1 MTRVSSSLFQALAL
15 VALLAPLPSP
25 ADTLPEATCTADGAG
40 GRACTLFALP
50 GALTLPGLATP
61 VTIWGY
67 AEAAAGPAT
76 SPGPVLVVNQGE
88 TVTISLTNA
97 LPVATSLRVSGQP
110 LPADL
115 AGVAP
120 GATGAYTFVAG
131 APGTYL
137 YEAGVLPGT
146 QYQVAMGLYGA
157 LVVRPSGF
165 DPLLPQAFGDAA
177 TAYDDEALVLLGEL
191 DPALNG
197 SASPAAFDLRGFA
210 PRYWLINGHP
220 YPDTVPIPTGPGRR
234 VLLRYANAGV
244 EAHAMGLLGL
254 RQALLAVDGGRTPRP
269 IQLVSQTVAAGQTAD
284 AVATVPAAAQPG
296 ARFPLYE
303 GRLALHNA
311 GQPGFGGM
319 LTFLQVTGTGTPGG
333 VGPASSAVAVA
344 PSPTTGTS
352 GVTVTALVTSV
363 GSTVAA
369 AELFVD
375 QPGTAG
381 TGLAMAASDGAFGG
395 TSEAVTG
402 AIAPATLA
410 ALATGSHAIYVR
422 GQDATGTWGPVSSA
436 NLLLDAAGP
445 AITALSAT
453 PNPTAGSTDLS
464 VAATGDDRTTG
475 GAAVVA
481 AELFLDPAGTP
492 APGTG
497 TPLLAGTVAGVTAF
511 TGSVPAAQLTA
522 LAEGDHSVAV
532 RAQDGLGNWGALRGL
547 TVRIDRTGP
556 AVSSPLATPSATN
569 GVQGVSSGNASVR
582 LSATL
587 TDAASRIAGG
597 EAFIDAL
604 GAAGTGFPVIPVDGL
619 LDTASE
625 QVFADVPLA
634 TLLQLTQ
641 GPHAFLVR
649 GRDAA
654 GNWGPPATTPIYY
667 ETGRPVVSGATV
679 TPNPTAGVQL
689 VTLTASATNPAPS
702 SGISAAEWFDGAN
715 PGAGRGT
722 PMQAADGLFGG
733 AAEALTA
740 TIDVVARG
748 WPAGARTLSVRARDA
763 AGTWSAVATV
773 VATVQLPDALFADG
787 FEAGNTAAW
796 NGGAVGAG
804 LAVTTAAR
812 LTAAGT
818 YGLAVTA
825 GAGARYV
832 QDNTPATETTYHA
845 RFWFN
850 PNGTGTG
857 NNVWDILQGVSG
869 AQIPFRVQYQRLGGA
884 GGTYRIRAQLLTTGG
899 NVNTPYVT
907 ISSAAHAVEI
917 AWSAG
922 SGAGVRLQL
931 YVDGVLQ
938 QSLSGQNTS
947 PYRIDSVRLGRPAGA
962 NGGSTGTLY
971 LDQFVSRRYT
981 VIGP

>member
-1 MTRVSSSLFQALAL
+1 MTRVPSPLFQALAL

-25 ADTLPEATCTADGAG
+25 ADTLPAATCTADGVG
-40 GRACTLFALP
+40 GRACALYALP
-50 GALTLPGLATP
+50 GSLTLPGLATP

-67 AEAAAGPAT
+67 AEAAAGPAG
-76 SPGPVLVVNQGE
+76 SPGPTLVVNQGE
-88 TVTISLTNA
+88 TVTLQLTNG
-97 LPVATSLRVSGQP
+97 LPVATSLRISGQP

-120 GATGAYTFVAG
+120 GVTGTYTFVAG

-146 QYQVAMGLYGA
+146 QYQVAMGLHGA

-165 DPLLPQAFGDAA
+165 DPLAPRAFADAA
-177 TAYDDEALVLLGEL
+177 SAYDDEALVVLGEL

-197 SASPAAFDLRGFA
+197 SASPAAFDLRAFA

-220 YPDTVPIPTGPGRR
+220 YPDTAPIPTGPGRR
-234 VLLRYANAGV
+234 VLLRYANAGA

-284 AVATVPAAAQPG
+284 AIATVPAAALAG

-311 GQPGFGGM
+311 GLPGLGGM
-319 LTFLQVTGTGTPGG
+319 LTFLEAAGTGTPGG
-333 VGPASSAVAVA
+333 VGPTTSAVVVA

-375 QPGTAG
+375 QPGAAG
-381 TGLAMAASDGAFGG
+381 SGAALSAVDGAYDGI
-395 TSEAVTG
+395 SEAVTG
-402 AIAPATLA
+402 AISPATLA
-410 ALATGSHAIYVR
+410 TLAAGSHAIYVR
-422 GQDATGTWGPVSSA
+422 GRDAAGAWGPVSSA
-436 NLLLDAAGP
+436 SLLLDAAGP
-445 AITALSAT
+445 AISALTAT
-453 PNPTAGSTDLS
+453 PNPTAGSTALS
-464 VAATGDDRTTG
+464 VSATGDDRASG
-475 GAAVVA
+475 GASVVA
-481 AELFLDPAGTP
+481 AELFVDPAGAP
-492 APGTG
+492 APGSG
-497 TPLLAGTVAGVTAF
+497 SPLLAGTVSDVTPF
-511 TGSVPAAQLTA
+511 TGSVPAGQLAA
-522 LAEGDHSVAV
+522 LAEGGHSVAV
-532 RAQDGLGNWGALRGL
+532 RARDGLGNWGALRSL
-547 TVRIDRTGP
+547 TLRIDRTGP
-556 AVSSPLATPSATN
+556 TASSPLATPSATN
-569 GVQGVSSGNASVR
+569 GTQGVSSGNASIR
-582 LSATL
+582 LTATL
-587 TDAASRIAGG
+587 ADTASRIAGG

-604 GAAGTGFPVIPVDGL
+604 GSPGTGFPVIPVDGL
-619 LDTASE
+619 LDTLSE

-634 TLLQLTQ
+634 TVVQLTQ
-641 GPHAFLVR
+641 GPHALLVR

-654 GNWGPPATTPIYY
+654 GNWGPAATTPLYY
-667 ETGRPVVSGATV
+667 ESGRPVVSGAAA

-689 VTLTASATNPAPS
+689 VTLTASAADPAPS
-702 SGISAAEWFDGAN
+702 SGISAAEWFDGAD
-715 PGAGRGT
+715 PGVGRAT
-722 PMQAADGLFGG
+722 PMQAADGALGG
-733 AAEALTA
+733 ATEALTA

-748 WPAGARTLSVRARDA
+748 WPAGARALSIRARDA
-763 AGTWSAVATV
+763 AGTWSAIATV
-773 VATVQLPDALFADG
+773 ALTVQLPDAVFADG
-787 FEAGNTAAW
+787 FEAGSTAAW

-812 LTAAGT
+812 LTATGT

-832 QDNTPATETTYHA
+832 QDDTPAAETTYHA

-884 GGTYRIRAQLLTTGG
+884 GGTYQLRAQLLTSAG
-899 NVNTPYVT
+899 NVNTVFFT
-907 ISSAAHAVEI
+907 ISNAAHAVEV
-917 AWSAG
+917 AWTSGA
-922 SGAGVRLQL
+922 GAGVRLQL

-938 QSLSGQNTS
+938 RTLSGQNTS
-947 PYRIDSVRLGRPAGA
+947 AYRIDSVRLGRPAGT

>member
-1 MTRVSSSLFQALAL
+1 MTRVPSSLFPALAL
-15 VALLAPLPSP
+15 LALLAPLPSP
-25 ADTLPEATCTADGAG
+25 ADTLPAATCTADGAG
-40 GRACTLFALP
+40 GRACALFALP
-50 GALTLPGLATP
+50 GGLTLPGLATP

-67 AEAAAGPAT
+67 AETAAGPAT
-76 SPGPVLVVNQGE
+76 SPGPALVVNQGE

-97 LPVATSLRVSGQP
+97 LPVATSLRISGQP
-110 LPADL
+110 LVADL
-115 AGVAP
+115 NGVAP
-120 GATGAYTFVAG
+120 GGTGTYTFVAG

-146 QYQVAMGLYGA
+146 QYQVAMGLYGP

-165 DPLLPQAFGDAA
+165 DPLTPQAFADAA
-177 TAYDDEALVLLGEL
+177 SAYDDEALVLLGEL

-197 SASPAAFDLRGFA
+197 SANPAAYDLRGLA

-220 YPDTVPIPTGPGRR
+220 YPDTTPIPTGPGRR

-269 IQLVSQTVAAGQTAD
+269 MQLVSQTVAAGQTAD
-284 AVATVPAAAQPG
+284 AIATVPAAALPG

-333 VGPASSAVAVA
+333 VGPVTSAVAVA
-344 PSPTTGTS
+344 PSPTTGTA

-375 QPGTAG
+375 QPGAAG
-381 TGLAMAASDGAFGG
+381 TGVAMAASDSAFGG

-422 GQDATGTWGPVSSA
+422 GQDGAGTWGPVSSA
-436 NLLLDAAGP
+436 SLLLDAAGP
-445 AITALSAT
+445 AISTLTAT
-453 PNPTAGSTDLS
+453 PNPTTGSTDLI
-464 VAATGDDRTTG
+464 VAATGDDRATG
-475 GAAVVA
+475 GASVVA

-492 APGTG
+492 APGSG
-497 TPLLAGTVAGVTAF
+497 SPLLAGTISDVTPF
-511 TGSVPAAQLTA
+511 TGSVPAAQLAA
-522 LAEGDHSVAV
+522 LAEGDHTIAV
-532 RAQDGLGNWGALRGL
+532 RAQDSLGTWGALRSL
-547 TVRIDRTGP
+547 PIRIDRTGP
-556 AVSSPLATPSATN
+556 VASAAAAVPAATN
-569 GVQGVSSGNASVR
+569 GVQGVSSGNASLR
-582 LSATL
+582 LTATL
-587 TDAASRIAGG
+587 TDTASRVAAG
-597 EAFIDAL
+597 EAFIDAA
-604 GAAGTGFPVIPVDGL
+604 GAIGSGFPVIPVDGL
-619 LDTASE
+619 MNTLSE
-625 QVFADVPLA
+625 QVFADIPLA
-634 TLLQLTQ
+634 TIAQLTQ
-641 GPHAFLVR
+641 GTHALLVR

-654 GNWGPPATTPIYY
+654 GNWGATTSASFQF
-667 ETGRPVVSGATV
+667 ETGRPVVSGAAV
-679 TPNPTAGVQL
+679 TPNPTAGAPL
-689 VTLTASATNPAPS
+689 VTLTASAADPAPS
-702 SGISAAEWFDGAN
+702 SGVSAAEWFDGAD
-715 PGAGRGT
+715 PGVGRGT
-722 PMQAADGLFGG
+722 PMQAADGAYGG
-733 AAEALTA
+733 ATEALTA

-748 WPAGARTLSVRARDA
+748 WLAGARTLSIRARDA

-773 VATVQLPDALFADG
+773 AVTVQLPDAVFADG

-812 LTAAGT
+812 LTATGT

-825 GAGARYV
+825 GAAARYV
-832 QDNTPATETTYHA
+832 QDDTPASETTYHA

-857 NNVWDILQGVSG
+857 NNIWDILQGVSG
-869 AQIPFRVQYQRLGGA
+869 AQVPFRVQYQRLGGA

-899 NVNTPYVT
+899 NVNTPYVN

-931 YVDGVLQ
+931 YVDGVLR